1 MNIFVLAALAIFLYM
16 SGWFVISLLAHRNDI
31 ADVAWGIGFIVVVW
45 LSYLFGNQS
54 VNLLV
59 AAVCVTFWG
68 LRLAAHIHTRNARKK
83 EDYRY
88 AQWRLEWG
96 SWFIVRSYLQVYLLQ
111 GIFMFL
117 VISPV
122 LWLAFNSYA
131 FDWMWFHTLGVVV
144 WIVGFIFEAVGD
156 YQLRVFMKNPDNKG
170 RIMRYGLWSRT
181 RHPNYFGEVTLWW
194 GVWLITL
201 STPFILW
208 SLVGPLTITYLI
220 LFVSGIPM
228 LEKKYEGNKEF
239 EEYKRTTPAFFPRLL

>member
-1 MNIFVLAALAIFLYM
+1 MNIFILATLAIFLYM
-16 SGWFVISLLAHRNDI
+16 SGWFVISLLARRNDI

-54 VNLLV
+54 VNLLI
-59 AAVCVTFWG
+59 ATVCVTFWG
-68 LRLAAHIHTRNARKK
+68 LRLATHIYTRNARKK

-111 GIFMFL
+111 GMFMFL

-122 LWLAFNSYA
+122 LWLASNSYT
-131 FDWMWFHTLGVVV
+131 FDWSWYHTLGMVV

-194 GVWLITL
+194 GIWLITL
-201 STPFILW
+201 GTTFNVW

-239 EEYKRTTPAFFPRLL
+239 EDYKRSTPAFFPRLL